1 MGIGYEHGITSEQI
15 ETSVSTPRTAGSGI
29 AFVVGTAPAHTVG
42 GTVNAPI
49 MALNYKE
56 AVTALGYSEN
66 WKNYTLC
73 EVMYSI
79 LNLYGA
85 SPVFFVNVLDPE
97 KHKKA
102 VEAADYEII
111 DRKASLPLEAIAETV
126 KVTDETGAT
135 TYTPEEDYGLLYD
148 GESLVL
154 ELLDG
159 GAIPDGTG
167 KLKIEFT
174 VVDPSKVS
182 DSDIIGGFNVATKKT
197 TGFELV
203 DAAFAKYGIAPD
215 LILCPG
221 WSHKPEVAAIMTAKA
236 ENINGVFEGKALID
250 IDTAAVQHY
259 TDAPEWK
266 KKQNIFSKYQI
277 LFYPMVKLGEKLF
290 HLSTQAAG
298 LMAKVDTDNGN
309 CPCESASN
317 KNLQANSAVVDNGA
331 DGEEVLLDPQQ
342 ANYLNSQGIV
352 TTLNFM
358 GGFVLWG
365 NESACFPANTDVK
378 DYFYSVSRM
387 FGWVSNTIVL
397 TFWGKL
403 DKRLNRRLI
412 DNICDTMNIWLNGLT
427 AEEKILGGRVEFRE
441 DENPDT
447 SLMAGK
453 ATFHVFLTPCSPAK
467 HLHFILEYDVD
478 YLSALFE

>member
-1 MGIGYEHGITSEQI
+1 M
-15 ETSVSTPRTAGSGI
+15 
-29 AFVVGTAPAHTVG
+29 
-42 GTVNAPI
+42 
-49 MALNYKE
+49 
-56 AVTALGYSEN
+56 
-66 WKNYTLC
+66 
-73 EVMYSI
+73 
-79 LNLYGA
+79 
-85 SPVFFVNVLDPE
+85 
-97 KHKKA
+97 
-102 VEAADYEII
+102 
-111 DRKASLPLEAIAETV
+111 
-126 KVTDETGAT
+126 
-135 TYTPEEDYGLLYD
+135 
-148 GESLVL
+148 L

-159 GAIPDGTG
+159 GAITESVG
-167 KLKIEFT
+167 KLKIAFDA
-174 VVDPSKVS
+174 VDPSKVS

-203 DAAFAKYGIAPD
+203 DTVFAKYGIAPD
-215 LILCPG
+215 LLLCPG

-250 IDTAAVQHY
+250 IDAAAVRHY

-266 KKQNIFSKYQI
+266 KEQNIFSKYQI
-277 LFYPMVKLGEKLF
+277 LFYPMVKLGERLF

-298 LMAKVDTDNGN
+298 LMAKVDTDNGG

-317 KNLQANSAVVDNGA
+317 KNLQVDSAVVDDGA
-331 DGEEVLLDPQQ
+331 AGGEILLDPQQ

-352 TTLNFM
+352 TALNFM
-358 GGFVLWG
+358 GSFVLWG
-365 NESACFPANTDVK
+365 NESACFPASTDIK
-378 DYFYSVSRM
+378 DYFYPVSRM

-467 HLHFILEYDVD
+467 HLHFILEYSAE
-478 YLSALFE
+478 YLAALF

>member
-42 GTVNAPI
+42 GAVNAPV

-56 AVTALGYSEN
+56 AVAALGYSEN

-73 EVMYSI
+73 EVMHSSFQ
-79 LNLYGA
+79 LYGV
-85 SPVFFVNVLDPE
+85 SPVFFVNVLDTE
-97 KHKKA
+97 KHKKT
-102 VEAADYEII
+102 VEAAEYEII
-111 DRKASLPLEAIAETV
+111 DRKASLPLEAIAESV
-126 KVTDETGAT
+126 EVTDETGTT
-135 TYTPEEDYGLLYD
+135 TYKAGEDYGLLYD
-148 GESLVL
+148 GENLML

-159 GAIPDGTG
+159 GAITESVV
-167 KLKIEFT
+167 KLKIAFDA
-174 VVDPSKVS
+174 VDPSIVS
-182 DSDIIGGFNVATKKT
+182 DSDIIGGFTVATKKT

-203 DAAFAKYGIAPD
+203 DTVFAKYGIAPD
-215 LILCPG
+215 LLLCPG

-250 IDTAAVQHY
+250 IDAAAVRHY

-266 KKQNIFSKYQI
+266 KEQNIFSKYQI
-277 LFYPMVKLGEKLF
+277 LFYPMVKLGERLF

-298 LMAKVDTDNGN
+298 LMAKVDTDNGG

-317 KNLQANSAVVDNGA
+317 KNLQVDSAVVDDGA
-331 DGEEVLLDPQQ
+331 AGGEILLDPQQ

-352 TTLNFM
+352 TALNFM
-358 GGFVLWG
+358 GSFVLWG
-365 NESACFPANTDVK
+365 NESACFPASTDIK
-378 DYFYSVSRM
+378 DYFYPVSRM

-467 HLHFILEYDVD
+467 HLHFILEYSAE
-478 YLSALFE
+478 YLAALF

>member
-42 GTVNAPI
+42 GAVNAPV

-56 AVTALGYSEN
+56 AVAALGYSEN

-73 EVMYSI
+73 EVMHSSFQ
-79 LNLYGA
+79 LYGV
-85 SPVFFVNVLDPE
+85 SPVFFVNVLDTE
-97 KHKKA
+97 KHKKT
-102 VEAADYEII
+102 VEAAEYEII
-111 DRKASLPLEAIAETV
+111 DRKASLPLEAIAESV
-126 KVTDETGAT
+126 EVTDETGTT
-135 TYTPEEDYGLLYD
+135 TYKAGEDLYD
-148 GESLVL
+148 GENLML

-159 GAIPDGTG
+159 GAITESVG
-167 KLKIEFT
+167 KLKIAFDA
-174 VVDPSKVS
+174 VDPSKVS

-203 DAAFAKYGIAPD
+203 DTVFAKYGIAPD
-215 LILCPG
+215 LLLCPG

-250 IDTAAVQHY
+250 IDAAAVRHY

-266 KKQNIFSKYQI
+266 KEQNIFSKYQI
-277 LFYPMVKLGEKLF
+277 LFYPMVKLGERLF

-298 LMAKVDTDNGN
+298 LMAKVDTDNGG

-317 KNLQANSAVVDNGA
+317 KNLQVDSAVVDDGA
-331 DGEEVLLDPQQ
+331 AGGEILLDPQQ

-352 TTLNFM
+352 TALNFM
-358 GGFVLWG
+358 GSFVLWG
-365 NESACFPANTDVK
+365 NESACFPASTDIK
-378 DYFYSVSRM
+378 DYFYPVSRM

-467 HLHFILEYDVD
+467 HLHFILEYSAE
-478 YLSALFE
+478 YLAALF

>member
-42 GTVNAPI
+42 GAVNAPV

-56 AVTALGYSEN
+56 AVAALGYSEN

-73 EVMYSI
+73 EVMHSSFQ
-79 LNLYGA
+79 LYGV
-85 SPVFFVNVLDPE
+85 SPVFFVNVLDTE
-97 KHKKA
+97 KHKKT
-102 VEAADYEII
+102 VEAAEYEII
-111 DRKASLPLEAIAETV
+111 DRKASLPLEAIAESV
-126 KVTDETGAT
+126 EVTDETGTT
-135 TYTPEEDYGLLYD
+135 TYKAGEDYGLLYD
-148 GESLVL
+148 GENLML

-159 GAIPDGTG
+159 GAITESVG
-167 KLKIEFT
+167 KLKIAFDA
-174 VVDPSKVS
+174 VDPSKVS

-203 DAAFAKYGIAPD
+203 DTVFAKYGIAPD
-215 LILCPG
+215 LLLCPG

-250 IDTAAVQHY
+250 IDAAAVRHY

-266 KKQNIFSKYQI
+266 KEQNIFSKYQI
-277 LFYPMVKLGEKLF
+277 LFYPMVKLGERLF

-298 LMAKVDTDNGN
+298 LMAKVDTDNGG

-317 KNLQANSAVVDNGA
+317 KNLQVDSAVVDDGA
-331 DGEEVLLDPQQ
+331 A

-352 TTLNFM
+352 TALNFM
-358 GGFVLWG
+358 GSFVLWG
-365 NESACFPANTDVK
+365 NESACFPASTDIK
-378 DYFYSVSRM
+378 DYFYPVSRM

-467 HLHFILEYDVD
+467 HLHFILEYSAE
-478 YLSALFE
+478 YLAALF